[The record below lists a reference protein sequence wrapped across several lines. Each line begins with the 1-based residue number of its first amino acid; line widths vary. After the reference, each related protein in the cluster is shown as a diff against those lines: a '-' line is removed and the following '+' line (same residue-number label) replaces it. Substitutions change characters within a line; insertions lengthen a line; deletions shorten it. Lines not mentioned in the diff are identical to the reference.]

1 MYIMRKII
9 RSFYIENNTLQKY
22 LYSREIE
29 KLYTYCTI
37 FLSAIVGILGESS
50 DISYRYIIIPFI
62 MFNGLEQIM
71 ILPKK
76 NKKDYLVENMNSIL
90 DELLILQDYLV
101 TVIDDYS
108 YMNIRLHLDYKPY
121 ITNILYEKRKHS
133 TRFRKNKTKKIKDF
147 KEILHNTGE
156 MLEYILDKKYCC
168 LNEDVKFQIN
178 KDIDETL
185 ELVAKCLL
193 LDEKIKR

>member
-1 MYIMRKII
+1 
-9 RSFYIENNTLQKY
+9 
-22 LYSREIE
+22 
-29 KLYTYCTI
+29 
-37 FLSAIVGILGESS
+37 
-50 DISYRYIIIPFI
+50 